1 MTGAAGIDPHG
12 PDDSTGPDGP
22 HGPIRPTRD
31 GARAA
36 RWAGRL
42 MRPGPELTG
51 DEARRVVARLR
62 AAADRALPLA
72 RAASG
77 LAPALEAAAA
87 APGGAA
93 ADAPVLVVDRPGWA
107 RAAAASFAAVAGA
120 ELPGGPAGDAQL
132 AAALAMLGT
141 RVLGQYD
148 PYLTSRL
155 LLVAPNVVSVG
166 RAMGAD
172 EDEFALWVCVHEQ
185 THALQ
190 FAAAPWLAGHLRDQ
204 AAGLLG
210 AIVGEDEAAATGEGR
225 PGGARGDSFLDA
237 VRSLRGGGSPLTDL
251 LGADQQERLDSVTAV
266 MSLLEGHADV
276 TMDEVPRHALPH
288 RGDLRRRMT
297 ERREKGGMAA
307 VLRRVLGMDA
317 KLAQYRQG
325 ATFVRA
331 VRAARPDALDAAW
344 ASPDA
349 LPTLDEI
356 ADPGAWLARTGG

>member
-1 MTGAAGIDPHG
+1 
-12 PDDSTGPDGP
+12 
-22 HGPIRPTRD
+22 
-31 GARAA
+31 
-36 RWAGRL
+36 
-42 MRPGPELTG
+42 MRPGPELTD
-51 DEARRVVARLR
+51 DEARRAVARLR

-72 RAASG
+72 EEASG
-77 LAPALEAAAA
+77 LGSALEAVTTTPAGRA
-87 APGGAA
+87 GA
-93 ADAPVLVVDRPGWA
+93 APVLVVDRPGWA
-107 RAAAASFAAVAGA
+107 RAAAASFAAMAGGS
-120 ELPGGPAGDAQL
+120 LPGGAAGDAQL
-132 AAALAMLGT
+132 AAGLAVLGT

-166 RAMGAD
+166 RSMAAD
-172 EDEFALWVCVHEQ
+172 PDEFALWVCAHEQ

-190 FAAAPWLAGHLRDQ
+190 FAAAPWLAEHLRDH

-210 AIVGEDEAAATGEGR
+210 AIAREDEDEDAG
-225 PGGARGDSFLDA
+225 SFLDA
-237 VRSLRGGGSPLTDL
+237 VRAVRAGGSPVTDL
-251 LGADQQERLDSVTAV
+251 LGPDQQRRLDAVTAV

-276 TMDEVPRHALPH
+276 TMDEIPRHALPH

-325 ATFVRA
+325 AAFVRS
-331 VRAARPDALDAAW
+331 VRAAHADALDVAW
-344 ASPDA
+344 TSPEA
-349 LPTLDEI
+349 LPSLDEI